1 MPNTCKSNGA
11 AFAEAFGLKQ
21 LQLSGGRV
29 SNAWVTYLLVG
40 NNSEKLLLIPH
51 TVMLS
56 HDRIKKDGHSKKLSL
71 KDRPA
76 SD

>member
-1 MPNTCKSNGA
+1 MES
-11 AFAEAFGLKQ
+11 FGMKFLKP
-21 LQLSGGRV
+21 SGGRV

-51 TVMLS
+51 TVISS
-56 HDRIKKDGHSKKLSL
+56 HDGMKKDGLSTKLSL

>member
-1 MPNTCKSNGA
+1 MPNTCKSNGVA
-11 AFAEAFGLKQ
+11 SAEFFGMKQ
-21 LQLSGGRV
+21 LQPSGGRV

-51 TVMLS
+51 TVILPHGRM
-56 HDRIKKDGHSKKLSL
+56 KKGGLSKKLSL

>member
-1 MPNTCKSNGA
+1 M
-11 AFAEAFGLKQ
+11 
-21 LQLSGGRV
+21 

-51 TVMLS
+51 KINLS
-56 HDRIKKDGHSKKLSL
+56 HDKIKKDGLSKKLLL